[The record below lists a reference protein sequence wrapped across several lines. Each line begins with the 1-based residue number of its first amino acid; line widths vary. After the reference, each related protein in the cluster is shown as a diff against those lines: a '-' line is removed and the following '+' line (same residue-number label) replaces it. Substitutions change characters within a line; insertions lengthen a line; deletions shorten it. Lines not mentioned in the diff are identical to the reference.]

1 MEIVAFIWIIMLS
14 IIGIQIFSIIRFVK
28 KGESVKFDDS
38 YSDEAIE
45 KTKIIVDAIRTNK
58 IKKHI
63 LTNSAPIYDSKKTLL
78 HYKNFLESELM
89 KELSL
94 MKEGTYN
101 G

>member
-1 MEIVAFIWIIMLS
+1 MLS

-63 LTNSAPIYDSKKTLL
+63 LTNSAHITHQEHPTKDALKYFQYRPTALIA
-78 HYKNFLESELM
+78 
-89 KELSL
+89 
-94 MKEGTYN
+94 
-101 G
+101 